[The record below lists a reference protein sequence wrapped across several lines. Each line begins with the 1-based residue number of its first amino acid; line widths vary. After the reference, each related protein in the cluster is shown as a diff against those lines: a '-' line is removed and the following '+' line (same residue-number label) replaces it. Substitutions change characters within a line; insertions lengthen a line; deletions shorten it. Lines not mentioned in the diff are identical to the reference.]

1 MKIYQLYIYDMI
13 NQSPCIQFNT
23 GFDDVLR
30 HSGSLF
36 LETIT
41 IINTQLTHNVS
52 EAGSAPSHYCL
63 SMEAKPVSKM
73 LRFNGILM
81 TGKSH
86 KGRAFTKSPGMCI
99 F

>member
-1 MKIYQLYIYDMI
+1 MIY
-13 NQSPCIQFNT
+13 QSPCIQFNR

-30 HSGSLF
+30 PSESLF

-63 SMEAKPVSKM
+63 KMEAKPVSKI
-73 LRFNGILM
+73 LCFNGILM
-81 TGKSH
+81 TGK
-86 KGRAFTKSPGMCI
+86 GQGKSTYEESQYVYPLSTL
-99 F
+99 